1 MITRINVGPIHPGTH
16 GVLRLLVDVDGDT
29 IKRVETHIGFL
40 HRGVEKL
47 VETRMYMQSPPYMEK
62 LDYIA
67 PLAFDEL
74 LVAAIEGALGVEVK
88 ERAQYIRVIQL
99 ELQRIASH
107 LLWLGTLAN
116 DVGQLATV
124 FMWAFSDRD
133 KVMRLLEESSGTRM
147 FYVNQRIGGLIRDQ
161 PPDFKEHALP
171 LLDYLEKRI
180 PEFEATLE
188 KNPIFT
194 QRMKGIGVLGKED
207 AINFGVTG
215 PVLRGSGINYDT
227 RSNQDYYVYKK
238 LNFAPQIQYRG
249 DSYSRYKV
257 RMLELRESI
266 KVVRNALNKMPEG
279 DALGLPVRLINPAVK
294 NRIVRVSRETPRGEG
309 MMYMV
314 ADPQRPYRLS
324 IRSPSFVNLSVLDH
338 ISREHRFADL
348 FAILASLDPVM
359 ADVDR

>member
-29 IKRVETHIGFL
+29 IKKVEPHIGFL

-47 VETRMYMQSPPYMEK
+47 VENRMYLQNPVYMEK

-74 LVAAIEGALGVEVK
+74 YVSAVEAAMGIPVK
-88 ERAQYIRVIQL
+88 ERAQYIRLIQL

-116 DVGQLATV
+116 DVGQLFTI

-133 KVMRLLEESSGTRM
+133 KVLRLLEESAGTRM
-147 FYVNQRIGGLIRDQ
+147 FYVNQRMGGLIRDQ
-161 PPDFKEHALP
+161 PPDFAEHAAP
-171 LLDYLEKRI
+171 LLDYLDQRI
-180 PEFEATLE
+180 AQFQEVLE

-194 QRMKGIGVLGKED
+194 ERMKGVGVLNRED
-207 AINFGVTG
+207 AIRFGVTG
-215 PVLRGSGINYDT
+215 PTLRGSGVDYDT
-227 RSNQDYYVYKK
+227 RSNQPYYVYKK
-238 LNFAPQIQYRG
+238 LNFSPQTRG
-249 DSYSRYKV
+249 EGDAFARYKV
-257 RMLELRESI
+257 RMLEMKESI
-266 KVVRNALNKMPEG
+266 KLVRNALKSMPEG
-279 DALGLPVRLINPAVK
+279 DALGMQIRLINPVPK
-294 NRIVRVSRETPRGEG
+294 NRVVTVSRETPRGEG

-324 IRSPSFVNLSVLDH
+324 IRSPSFINLSVLNH
-338 ISREHRFADL
+338 IAKGHRFADL